1 MFIEINLL
9 ELIEIY
15 LSADLRAGTFL
26 VDVLP

>member
-15 LSADLRAGTFL
+15 LSADLRAGAFV
-26 VDVLP
+26 VDVAP